1 MALFTS
7 SSTLLADGEVPGGPA
22 VNRPIPGS
30 GLRPRACL
38 WGRSY
43 TLRYIS

>member
-7 SSTLLADGEVPGGPA
+7 SSTLLADCEGTDGPEL
-22 VNRPIPGS
+22 NRPVPGS